1 MLLQLV
7 VSRFRFL
14 LAEKGVWLGSY
25 VRGAWILGSCLS
37 QQSTIHKKLVWSGL
51 SNDLLK
57 DHLHFCELFYL
68 FPIFLQRF
76 SAND

>member
-14 LAEKGVWLGSY
+14 LAEKRVWLGSY

-37 QQSTIHKKLVWSGL
+37 QQSTIHKKTGL
-51 SNDLLK
+51 
-57 DHLHFCELFYL
+57 EWV
-68 FPIFLQRF
+68 IQ
-76 SAND
+76 